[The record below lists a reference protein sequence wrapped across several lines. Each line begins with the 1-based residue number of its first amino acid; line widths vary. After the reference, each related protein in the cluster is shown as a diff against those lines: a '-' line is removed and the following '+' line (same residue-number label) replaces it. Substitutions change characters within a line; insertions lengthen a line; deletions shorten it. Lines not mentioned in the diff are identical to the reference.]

1 MVKSQSSLG
10 NELLNAKLA
19 ANPVEQNDNVWD
31 HNNKGVKDTSPTLLE
46 SMFST

>member
-1 MVKSQSSLG
+1 MGKSQSSLG

-19 ANPVEQNDNVWD
+19 TNPFEQKDNVCD
-31 HNNKGVKDTSPTLLE
+31 HNNKGAKDISPTLLE